1 MRIIKPAFLIAAAK
15 RHPKSAPGLTA
26 WLATVK
32 HAKWSQF
39 ADVRMTLSSADQVRV
54 ESGRTVV
61 IFNIG
66 GNNFRLIC
74 ALHYNT
80 GVVYALRFLTH
91 AEYSKNQWKTEL

>member
-1 MRIIKPAFLIAAAK
+1 
-15 RHPKSAPGLTA
+15 
-26 WLATVK
+26 
-32 HAKWSQF
+32 
-39 ADVRMTLSSADQVRV
+39 MTLSSADQVRV

-61 IFNIG
+61 IFNIR